1 MAAPYTNIKFSDAAM
16 PRIAQAAG
24 YSATPYNKE
33 GFQQFLA
40 QNPDAKAKYEQFQQ
54 QAVGTMMAA
63 RGGVVRFVDGGM
75 VRKYAEG
82 GDTDNETTEE
92 NNESASETVDKV
104 AGVSGVDL
112 KEQEQKRLEGTVPD
126 AAKVTAEGIKQTE
139 EQDIATGTGQVTGD
153 VSVPDTA
160 TGTVSTADDV
170 TAIDPSTVDAATAS
184 PEVKEVLDNNAAEQS
199 TYDTEIKAAET
210 NESSVSKLNAAQGT
224 ASLIDS
230 PAVRKIQDGELVDS
244 VANAETA
251 SKYTEQIQAA
261 TASPTDKATV
271 SGQLEELYKDFEE
284 GDTPPWAAG
293 AMRAANAAMA
303 ARGLGASSLAGQAVV
318 QAAMES
324 ALPIAQANASVFA
337 QFEAQNLSNR
347 QQRAML
353 AAQQRAQFIGQE
365 FDQKFQARVANA
377 ARIADVANM
386 NFNAEQQVIL
396 ENSRAANTMNLA
408 NLNNRQALVMAEA
421 AALSQLDMANLNN
434 RQQAAVQNAQN
445 FLQVDMANLSAR
457 QQTSMF
463 NAQSRVQA
471 LLSDTAATNA
481 ARQFNATSENQTN
494 QFFSSLGAQI
504 NQFNSSQANAMEQ
517 FNAGQTNSINQFNA
531 NLLNQRQQFNAQ
543 NQLVIAQSNAQWRR
557 QISTADT
564 AAINRSNE
572 FNATAAL
579 GVSNNAYSN
588 IQQFY
593 RDVMFKAIESQESA
607 KDRETRIATA
617 ILNANN
623 AREIAQLQA
632 DAESD
637 GNLLND
643 LLNFGKTVGDI
654 ASLIP

>member
-1 MAAPYTNIKFSDAAM
+1 MAAPYTNIRFSDAAM

-63 RGGVVRFVDGGM
+63 RGGVVRFSDGGV

-82 GDTDNETTEE
+82 GDTEAE
-92 NNESASETVDKV
+92 NSDTSENTG
-104 AGVSGVDL
+104 ANVSGADL
-112 KEQEQKRLEGTVPD
+112 KAEEEKRLKGEVPES
-126 AAKVTAEGIKQTE
+126 AKVTAEKIKPSEEEFITE
-139 EQDIATGTGQVTGD
+139 GTGQVE
-153 VSVPDTA
+153 
-160 TGTVSTADDV
+160 GTVAAPKSKEGRATTAEAADKTDAV
-170 TAIDPSTVDAATAS
+170 KIDAKTSS
-184 PEVKEVLDNNAAEQS
+184 PEVQEVVDNNTAEQS

-210 NESSVSKLNAAQGT
+210 NESSVSQLNAAQGT
-224 ASLIDS
+224 ASLIDN

-244 VANAETA
+244 VANAATA

-261 TASPTDKATV
+261 TASPSDKATV
-271 SGQLEELYKDFEE
+271 SGQLEELYKDFEG

-293 AMRAANAAMA
+293 AMRAANSAMA

-318 QAAMES
+318 QAAMEA
-324 ALPIAQANASVFA
+324 ALPIAQADASVFA

-421 AALSQLDMANLNN
+421 SALSQLDMANLNN

-457 QQTSMF
+457 QQAAMF

-471 LLSDTAATNA
+471 IFSDTAATNA

-494 QFFSSLGAQI
+494 QFFASLNTQVS
-504 NQFNSSQANAMEQ
+504 QFNASQANAMEQ
-517 FNAGQTNSINQFNA
+517 FNIGQTNAVNQFNA

-557 QISTADT
+557 QTATLNT
-564 AAINRSNE
+564 AATNRANE

-579 GVSNNAYSN
+579 GVSNTAYNN

-593 RDVMFKAIESQESA
+593 RDVMFKSIESQENA
-607 KDRETRIATA
+607 LDRETRIAAA
-617 ILNANN
+617 ILNANS
-623 AREIAQLQA
+623 AERIAQLSA
-632 DAESD
+632 DAKED

-654 ASLIP
+654 VSLIP